1 MSDSEAV
8 RGVLAGNLDLFAVLY
23 ERYKDMVMA
32 CLCRILRNWT
42 QAEEL
47 AEQAW
52 VSAFEKLAQ
61 FDQKRNFG
69 FWVRG
74 FARKLGY
81 AALRYRKR
89 QCRPIALEDLPAGEE
104 PSCPGPEEEHVRAQA
119 EQAVLQWVA
128 PLPKVQQAVMLFR
141 GCEDMPFKELGE
153 LMGRDATTLRS
164 DFLRGLREL
173 RRRMEGPDS

>member
-42 QAEEL
+42 EAEEL
-47 AEQAW
+47 AEQTWICAY
-52 VSAFEKLAQ
+52 EKLSQ
-61 FDQKRNFG
+61 YDQRRNFG

-74 FARKLGY
+74 VARKLGY

-89 QCRPIALEDLPAGEE
+89 QCRPIALEVLPKGAE
-104 PSCPGPEEEHVRAQA
+104 PSCPGPEEAHERAQD
-119 EQAVLQWVA
+119 EQVVLNMVA
-128 PLPKVQQAVMLFR
+128 PLPKVQRVVMLFR
-141 GCEDMPFKELGE
+141 GCEDMPFKELAE
-153 LMGRDATTLRS
+153 LLGRDITTLKS
-164 DFLRGLREL
+164 DYQRGLREL